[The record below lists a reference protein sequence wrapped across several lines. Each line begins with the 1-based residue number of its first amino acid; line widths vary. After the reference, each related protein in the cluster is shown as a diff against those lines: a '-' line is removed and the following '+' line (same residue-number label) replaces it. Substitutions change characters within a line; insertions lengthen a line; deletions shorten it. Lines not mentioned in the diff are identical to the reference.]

1 MMIGGWMRR
10 TAFWTLDALRGGSV
24 RKHYRSVKNHIEQ
37 GLNNEAQLK
46 ILLEHAVRTSSFY
59 KDCDPTDISSF
70 PILTKHDLKT
80 NIDAVRSDTFK
91 GKPIHQTSTSGS
103 TGIPLTVWWDP
114 EKLARQRAELIYFY
128 ERAEHQLGEPFIT
141 FHENQHKKAKSSM
154 TQWQQNMYDYDVTSF
169 DDEKLDQICQRLM
182 KRPAIQ
188 CYLAYGSFHEAM
200 AKHLRARDYD
210 PSAFRMTSLVSCSE
224 VFPMSFKEEL
234 HQRTGARIY
243 DRYSNEENGFF
254 AQTEHLSDEF
264 WVNTASFRVEILKQ
278 DSDEPAEAGEV
289 GRIVITDLY
298 NLAVPMIRYDTGD
311 LSIRLSEKDG
321 WTTGLKTIQGR
332 QSDVV
337 YDTRGGKMT
346 TCSWNA
352 YMGDFNELKQYQLI
366 QEGPRAYT
374 LKVNGAKGIYEDSE
388 FVLALQKAIGMDAEV
403 TIQHVDGIP
412 ALSSGKFKKTVCNYQ
427 YNPADYA

>member
-1 MMIGGWMRR
+1 
-10 TAFWTLDALRGGSV
+10 
-24 RKHYRSVKNHIEQ
+24 
-37 GLNNEAQLK
+37 
-46 ILLEHAVRTSSFY
+46 
-59 KDCDPTDISSF
+59 
-70 PILTKHDLKT
+70 
-80 NIDAVRSDTFK
+80 
-91 GKPIHQTSTSGS
+91 
-103 TGIPLTVWWDP
+103 
-114 EKLARQRAELIYFY
+114 
-128 ERAEHQLGEPFIT
+128 
-141 FHENQHKKAKSSM
+141 
-154 TQWQQNMYDYDVTSF
+154 
-169 DDEKLDQICQRLM
+169 
-182 KRPAIQ
+182 
-188 CYLAYGSFHEAM
+188 
-200 AKHLRARDYD
+200 
-210 PSAFRMTSLVSCSE
+210 
-224 VFPMSFKEEL
+224 MSFKEEL